1 MNEFVAVPKNQLY
14 LYYLILAIVYII
26 FLRNLRPT
34 YLTATIFLLFNKG
47 FPESLIPDYGTA
59 ITKIFFVMLL
69 LILLVRAK
77 NRITDKKEVLA
88 LLLFIVFSIL
98 FFTTYI
104 VYDINLVWGFYQY
117 YKFFLPVLLFFAV
130 KNISFSRD
138 QTLYYA
144 GLIVKLLRFQIVFSI
159 IKLVI
164 IGLRENITGSIS
176 NLGGAIGV
184 GYAVMG
190 LILYWV
196 MKNNRIKG
204 KDWWFVFLLLVIP
217 AASGKRAI
225 WLIYPIVIA
234 LLIGQ
239 RITVQTLKKFAFIVL
254 LVSVIV
260 YVGLRLNPT
269 FNPEGQFWGSFD
281 PKYAY
286 EYVLSYSGVSEEK
299 QQAQYAQGR
308 WGASTAIIEQVIARP
323 LEKES
328 LIGFGRARSGK
339 ISEDFVA
346 EEYGLMHGTMV
357 SAIGRMFLQNGWVA
371 SLIIIVV
378 FFLMTYTIPDRK
390 VANVI
395 AIYILWDIIFYSGNT
410 INHPIQSVLMVLAIR
425 IITGYN
431 NVVYGYHK
439 SPQSESQTNANNAD
453 PSLKLVHERVL
464 HSH

>member
-1 MNEFVAVPKNQLY
+1 M
-14 LYYLILAIVYII
+14 
-26 FLRNLRPT
+26 
-34 YLTATIFLLFNKG
+34 
-47 FPESLIPDYGTA
+47 
-59 ITKIFFVMLL
+59 
-69 LILLVRAK
+69 
-77 NRITDKKEVLA
+77 
-88 LLLFIVFSIL
+88 
-98 FFTTYI
+98 
-104 VYDINLVWGFYQY
+104 
-117 YKFFLPVLLFFAV
+117 
-130 KNISFSRD
+130 
-138 QTLYYA
+138 
-144 GLIVKLLRFQIVFSI
+144 
-159 IKLVI
+159 
-164 IGLRENITGSIS
+164 
-176 NLGGAIGV
+176 
-184 GYAVMG
+184 
-190 LILYWV
+190 
-196 MKNNRIKG
+196 
-204 KDWWFVFLLLVIP
+204 
-217 AASGKRAI
+217 
-225 WLIYPIVIA
+225 
-234 LLIGQ
+234 
-239 RITVQTLKKFAFIVL
+239 
-254 LVSVIV
+254 SVIV